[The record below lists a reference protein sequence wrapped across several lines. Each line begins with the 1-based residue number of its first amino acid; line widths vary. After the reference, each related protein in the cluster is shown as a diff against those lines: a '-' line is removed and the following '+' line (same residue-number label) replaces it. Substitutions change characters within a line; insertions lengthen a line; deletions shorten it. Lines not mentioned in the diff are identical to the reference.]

1 MLSTCNRLEV
11 YAEVAT
17 FHGGVDDVCEA
28 LAAVAGVD
36 VDELTGHLYVHYET
50 AAVAHL
56 FAVACGLESMA
67 VGEQQILGQ
76 VRAALRAG
84 QAAGSTGRVLDRPAA
99 AQPARRQARAHRDRA
114 GPGGALPGRGRA
126 GCRCRDRRP
135 ARGRPGAR
143 RGRRHD
149 ERPGGG
155 EPAREGVRRLTL
167 ANRTRERALRLA
179 EPAGAHVVAIA
190 ELPAAL
196 AAADVVVSCTGAVG
210 HVIPASLVRPRQPP
224 ARPVPRGPR
233 STSIS
238 PCPATSTPPPP
249 TSRGS
254 RCSIWTSSAASWAGG
269 PGRRSR
275 RGRSPS
281 SRRRA
286 IVAQEVAAYLTARRA
301 ETVAPT
307 VVALRARARAVV
319 ESELARLEQPGR
331 GLDPVVRAELEQHRP
346 PRRREAPAH
355 AHRARE
361 GAGRRTR
368 RSRVR
373 RRVARAVRSRQHGG
387 RAARLPAGG
396 EVQRERPHRARAADR
411 HEAQPPRPG
420 AGPLGGGP
428 RREGGGRRRPPRAGR
443 TRRAVTDGDTS
454 SAPLASFGGVG
465 VFVTGCAAP
474 CSRARSTW
482 RCTR

>member
-1 MLSTCNRLEV
+1 MSELVVGLSHRTAPIAFLERVALDDASARALEADLVARPHVTEALVLSTCNRLEV

-84 QAAGSTGRVLDRPAA
+84 QAAGSTGHVLAGLLQRSLHVGK
-99 AQPARRQARAHRDRA
+99 RAHTETGLDRA
-114 GPGGALPGRGRA
+114 GRSLVEAALDAAAGIAGPLGDARVLVVGAGTMSGLVVA
-126 GCRCRDRRP
+126 SMQ
-135 ARGRPGAR
+135 
-143 RGRRHD
+143 
-149 ERPGGG
+149 
-155 EPAREGVRRLTL
+155 REGVRRLTL

-210 HVIPASLVRPRQPP
+210 HVIPASLV
-224 ARPVPRGPR
+224 
-233 STSIS
+233 
-238 PCPATSTPPPP
+238 
-249 TSRGS
+249 
-254 RCSIWTSSAASWAGG
+254 SAAAAARAVSAEGPQVYVDLALPRDVDPAAADVPGITVLDLDVLGRELGGRAGAAG
-269 PGRRSR
+269 AGEARSAVEQA
-275 RGRSPS
+275 G
-281 SRRRA
+281 A

-319 ESELARLEQPGR
+319 ESELARLESRVGDI
-331 GLDPVVRAELEQHRP
+331 DPVVRGELERTVHRVVEKLLHTP
-346 PRRREAPAH
+346 TVRVKELADAPGGAVYADALRELFDLDS
-355 AHRARE
+355 
-361 GAGRRTR
+361 T
-368 RSRVR
+368 
-373 RRVARAVRSRQHGG
+373 
-387 RAARLPAGG
+387 
-396 EVQRERPHRARAADR
+396 
-411 HEAQPPRPG
+411 
-420 AGPLGGGP
+420 
-428 RREGGGRRRPPRAGR
+428 
-443 TRRAVTDGDTS
+443 
-454 SAPLASFGGVG
+454 GVG
-465 VFVTGCAAP
+465 PVPALRRGGAA
-474 CSRARSTW
+474 
-482 RCTR
+482 